1 MLSRLVQ
8 PSNARYPLLVTL
20 AGMLTLTRLLQP
32 LNEYCPKLAT
42 PSEITTSFTCSRWE
56 YQGTALELFQFA
68 IAPVPLMVRTP
79 SSLSSQVRFSPQVP
93 LLAARGELAIPL
105 APLAQPKM
113 LFCILFLAVLGSAV
127 CFAMWNTVISRLGV
141 VRANNYIYLQPFI
154 TIVASH
160 FLLGE
165 PMSWTAIVGAL
176 LIVGGV
182 IISGRRAGEK
192 P

>member
-1 MLSRLVQ
+1 MAH
-8 PSNARYPLLVTL
+8 PF
-20 AGMLTLTRLLQP
+20 LTVRRVMKREK
-32 LNEYCPKLAT
+32 N
-42 PSEITTSFTCSRWE
+42 IF
-56 YQGTALELFQFA
+56 
-68 IAPVPLMVRTP
+68 ILMV
-79 SSLSSQVRFSPQVP
+79 L
-93 LLAARGELAIPL
+93 
-105 APLAQPKM
+105 

-165 PMSWTAIVGAL
+165 PISWTAIVGAL

>member
-93 LLAARGELAIPL
+93 LLAARAGRA
-105 APLAQPKM
+105 
-113 LFCILFLAVLGSAV
+113 
-127 CFAMWNTVISRLGV
+127 RLGMRLSAIAKA
-141 VRANNYIYLQPFI
+141 RARAAALRQNFCFILPIPFALFFLSPGCIRRVLPPRI
-154 TIVASH
+154 TARHS
-160 FLLGE
+160 LKSL
-165 PMSWTAIVGAL
+165 
-176 LIVGGV
+176 
-182 IISGRRAGEK
+182 
-192 P
+192 